1 MKWITD
7 GSFSISCKVAVSELG
22 SSSQP
27 GILLCYVPTL
37 GWKKQQKIAMLNI
50 KKKKQNPNKKKSNK
64 TK

>member
-1 MKWITD
+1 MFMKWITD

-27 GILLCYVPTL
+27 GILLGYVPTL
-37 GWKKQQKIAMLNI
+37 GWKKQQKVAMLNI
-50 KKKKQNPNKKKSNK
+50 KKNPNKKKPNK